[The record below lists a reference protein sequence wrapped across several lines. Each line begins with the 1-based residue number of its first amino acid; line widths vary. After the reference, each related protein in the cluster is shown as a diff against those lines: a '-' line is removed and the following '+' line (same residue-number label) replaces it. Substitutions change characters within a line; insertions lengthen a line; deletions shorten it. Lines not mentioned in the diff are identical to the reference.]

1 MPNSKRLISA
11 SGIYHV
17 MLRGNNRQRIFE
29 DDEDYRYFLEI
40 IGRYRKQSGF
50 ILYAWCLLPNHVH
63 LLLKEKSEPVSL
75 LIQRI
80 EVSFISWYNR
90 KYDRTG
96 HLFQGRFRSEVVEDS
111 NYFLKV
117 IRYIH
122 MNPVKAEIC
131 KAPDA
136 YPYSSFVHYFCG
148 NVSDDDLLFG
158 LISRKDFEAYHFL
171 ENDDSFPAIPE
182 KRAQYLTDKEI
193 CRLVH
198 ESFGIEHISDVSSM
212 PAPRRNEVLHYMLKS
227 GASLRQAC
235 RLTGVSMTIIR
246 DVRNFYGV

>member
-1 MPNSKRLISA
+1 MPNAQRLISA

-29 DDEDYRYFLEI
+29 NDEDYRYFLEI
-40 IGRYRKQSGF
+40 TNRNRKQSGF
-50 ILYAWCLLPNHVH
+50 LLYAWCLLPNHIH

-75 LIQRI
+75 TIQRI

-122 MNPVKAEIC
+122 MNPVKAGLCET
-131 KAPDA
+131 PDV
-136 YPYSSFVHYFCG
+136 YPYSSFAHYFCG
-148 NVSDDDLLFG
+148 NVSEDDMLFG
-158 LISRKDFEAYHFL
+158 LIGRKEFKAYHFL
-171 ENDDSFPAIPE
+171 ENDDSFSVISE
-182 KRAQYLTDKEI
+182 KRAQYLTDTEI
-193 CRLVH
+193 CRLVY
-198 ESFGIEHISDVSSM
+198 ESLGIEHISDVSSM
-212 PAPRRNEVLHYMLKS
+212 PARRRNEILHFMLKS
-227 GASLRQAC
+227 GTSLRQAC